1 MDETIVTNAKPKT
14 EKSHAEATPASIG
27 KYRIMALV
35 AKGGMGAVYKA
46 VHPTLKRLV
55 ILKKLT
61 IHRNP
66 TVRERFKREAQI
78 LLDMQTPYIVHLYD
92 YFIEGASH
100 YIVEEYVDGM
110 ALSDVI
116 EKQVALGTELSLL
129 VFLDAC
135 YALKY
140 AHAKGIV
147 HRDIKPANILISR
160 RAEVKLA
167 DFGIAAS
174 EKGDDL
180 HGDKESDDKDDNL
193 TKTGVTLGTPAYM
206 SPEQISDSRS
216 VDKRADIYSLG
227 VMLYEMMTGAKPF
240 GSALSAENLE
250 NIKKGKYVDPRAIDR
265 SIPRPICAMIRKML
279 RANPDRRYQSME
291 PIIAIVKNYLARF
304 DTHAIRLALAQ
315 CVITKRQFAV
325 PVFMQKKQTVRNVL
339 LGVAGAAAL
348 AAGGWYLWVQG
359 AFHATILRHWYT
371 PVTVN
376 MTLPATASVNSD
388 LPARAFFF
396 VDDGKHIPEVA
407 NSRRIFTEN
416 KATSTKTLKNYAAKK
431 VYVTPGRYR
440 VKVAAGPYVVWQSFA
455 VGKDE
460 VTINLDEL
468 KNVRRQLRIVA
479 HAYDSE
485 TGAKLT
491 DKTDFLIL
499 YKNKWVPLEAVP
511 QNELVTGSV
520 WKILARTGGY
530 KDTLFSLII
539 DWYQDDLRL
548 SVGMEKE

>member
-1 MDETIVTNAKPKT
+1 M
-14 EKSHAEATPASIG
+14 G
-27 KYRIMALV
+27 LV

-78 LLDMQTPYIVHLYD
+78 LLDLQSPYIVHLYD
-92 YFIEGASH
+92 YFIEENAH

-110 ALSDVI
+110 PLSDVI

-129 VFLDAC
+129 IFLDAC

-167 DFGIAAS
+167 DFGIASS

-180 HGDKESDDKDDNL
+180 QGDKESGGKDDNL

-206 SPEQISDSRS
+206 SPEQITDSRS
-216 VDKRADIYSLG
+216 VDKRADIYSMG

-240 GSALSAENLE
+240 ASTLSAENLE
-250 NIKKGKYVDPRAIDR
+250 DIKKGRYIDPRTIDR
-265 SIPRPICAMIRKML
+265 SIPKPICAMIRKML
-279 RANPDRRYQSME
+279 KANPDRRYQSVE
-291 PIIAIVKNYLARF
+291 PIIAIVKKYLARF
-304 DTHAIRLALAQ
+304 DTHAIRLSLAQ

-325 PVFMQKKQTVRNVL
+325 PAFAQKKQTVRNL
-339 LGVAGAAAL
+339 FLGVACLAVL
-348 AAGGWYLWVQG
+348 AAGVWYAWTHSL
-359 AFHATILRHWYT
+359 FHATILRHWYT
-371 PVTVN
+371 AVTVR
-376 MTLPATASVNSD
+376 MALPATASVNSD

-396 VDDGKHIPEVA
+396 VDDGKLIPEVA
-407 NSRRIFTEN
+407 NSRRIFSED
-416 KATSTKTLKNYAAKK
+416 KAASTKNVKNYVAKN
-431 VYVTPGRYR
+431 VYVRPGRYR
-440 VKVAAGPYVVWQSFA
+440 VKVAAGPYVVWQSFVVSA
-455 VGKDE
+455 DDVA
-460 VTINLDEL
+460 INLDEL
-468 KNVRRQLRIVA
+468 KNVRRQLRITA
-479 HAYDSE
+479 HAYDNA
-485 TGAKLT
+485 TGEKLT
-491 DKTDFLIL
+491 DRTSFTIL
-499 YKNKWVPLEAVP
+499 YRNKWVSLDEIP

-520 WKILARTGGY
+520 WKILARCPGY

-539 DWYQDDLRL
+539 DWYQDDLRV
-548 SVGMEKE
+548 SAGMEKE